1 MHDGS
6 LQENIF
12 NIKNENDKLANT
24 GGLIGGV
31 EGGKRRARE
40 KGKIGQ
46 DATLC
51 LHTYFFK
58 KDLSHLSNGFYGL
71 FLIS

>member
-6 LQENIF
+6 FQENIF

-31 EGGKRRARE
+31 EGGEGRGERGRRE
-40 KGKIGQ
+40 K
-46 DATLC
+46 
-51 LHTYFFK
+51 
-58 KDLSHLSNGFYGL
+58 
-71 FLIS
+71 